1 MQVTSDILLSG
12 STNNAVNTVV
22 AQEEFISNMTGNTD
36 LLSSNIIKH
45 ENNTYIYK
53 INLIN
58 TTKNRII
65 QDPGALNW

>member
-1 MQVTSDILLSG
+1 MTSDILLSG